1 MTAPTGKLK
10 YAYQTIAN
18 MELKINE
25 LKARED
31 ALSLAVDNIT
41 NENNIHPIRD
51 WAICGICHN
60 SSSGSEGRNT
70 RMKTYYE
77 FMGLIE
83 AAKEL
88 I

>member
-31 ALSLAVDNIT
+31 ALSLAIGNIT
-41 NENNIHPIRD
+41 NDE
-51 WAICGICHN
+51 ICTLLKI
-60 SSSGSEGRNT
+60 
-70 RMKTYYE
+70 
-77 FMGLIE
+77 GLFVVFVIIQ
-83 AAKEL
+83 AQ
-88 I
+88 